1 MCGIAGAAARLGK
14 QVPPLETARRMCDA
28 IFHRGPDAEGI
39 HHAQD
44 VMLGMRRL
52 AIIDP
57 KGGEQPIYNESREIC
72 AVVNGEIYN
81 YRELRRRLERLGH
94 TFRSDSD
101 VECVVHAYEEYGT
114 DCFAEL
120 RGMFA
125 IALWDARSRSLV
137 LARDR
142 FGKKPLYYAE
152 TPRGIFF
159 ASELKSLL
167 QVPEIEPDI
176 NRNVIADYMMLGYVP
191 TPASIFQGI
200 QKLKA
205 GHYLVFHDG
214 YTSIRSYWSLR
225 YSPKLDL
232 GEDELTGMLEKEI
245 DNAVKIRLR
254 SDVPFGAFLSGGVD
268 SSLVVAMMT
277 RHLSSPVKTFSIGS
291 EDPALDESADARH
304 ISELLGTE
312 HHALTVRPDAVEL
325 LENISWYLD
334 EPMAD
339 SSIIPTFLVSRLAAE
354 HVKMVLTGDGGDELF
369 GGYARYV
376 RYQQLLMMRGA
387 GAAQV
392 APLLKSL
399 TDHLPSAMAQR
410 ISRACARL
418 GMQHPDD
425 YLSSVAIGTPPA
437 IAGLLHEDC
446 RAAADFGQVRNCF
459 AADDDAMGPL
469 DRILQGDV
477 RSYLLDDILV
487 KVDRA
492 SMANSLEA
500 RAPLLD
506 HHLAEFA
513 ARLPEDCKLRGNT
526 SKYLLKRVAEKYL
539 PAELVHKKKRGF
551 AIPLAHWLR
560 TDLAELLLDT
570 VNSRTFADR
579 NIFNARAAQ
588 KLANDHVSGARNN
601 SETLWALLV
610 FEKWAQRYA
619 GEVRLP
625 ERQPVPELRPTAS

>member
-1 MCGIAGAAARLGK
+1 MCGIAGAAARAGK
-14 QVPPLETARRMCDA
+14 QVPPIEIARRMCDA
-28 IFHRGPDAEGI
+28 IYHRGPDAEGM
-39 HHAQD
+39 HHSHD

-57 KGGEQPIYNESREIC
+57 SGGEQPIYNESRDIC

-81 YRELRRRLERLGH
+81 YLELRRRLERLGH

-101 VECVVHAYEEYGT
+101 VECVVHAYEEYGSE
-114 DCFAEL
+114 CFAEL

-125 IALWDARSRSLV
+125 IALWDGRSRSLL

-142 FGKKPLYYAE
+142 FGKKPLFFTE

-167 QVPEIEPDI
+167 QVPEIQPDI

-191 TPASIFQGI
+191 TPASIFHGI
-200 QKLKA
+200 QKLKP

-214 YTSIRSYWSLR
+214 YTSIRSYWSLH
-225 YSPKLDL
+225 YSPKLDFD
-232 GEDELTGMLEKEI
+232 ENELTEMLDKEI
-245 DNAVKIRLR
+245 DNAVKVRLT

-277 RHLSSPVKTFSIGS
+277 RHLNSPVKTFSIGS
-291 EDPALDESADARH
+291 EDPQLDESADARR

-354 HVKMVLTGDGGDELF
+354 HVKMVLTGDGGDEIF

-387 GAAQV
+387 GAAQL

-399 TDHLPSAMAQR
+399 AERLPSALAQR
-410 ISRACARL
+410 ISRACTRL

-425 YLSSVAIGTPPA
+425 YLSSVAIATPPA
-437 IAGLLHEDC
+437 ISALLHADC
-446 RAAADFGQVRNCF
+446 RPAASFGQVRNCF
-459 AADDDAMGPL
+459 SSNDDAIGAL

-506 HHLAEFA
+506 HRLAEFA
-513 ARLPEDCKLRGNT
+513 ARLPENCKLRGNT

-551 AIPLAHWLR
+551 AIPLAQWLR

-570 VNSRTFADR
+570 VSSQAFAQR
-579 NIFNARAAQ
+579 GIFDVRAAKQ
-588 KLANDHVSGARNN
+588 LAHEHVNGTRNHA
-601 SETLWALLV
+601 ETLWAMLV

-619 GEVRLP
+619 GEMRLP
-625 ERQPVPELRPTAS
+625 ESQLIPELRPTTG

>member
-1 MCGIAGAAARLGK
+1 M
-14 QVPPLETARRMCDA
+14 PPLDIARKMCDA
-28 IFHRGPDAEGI
+28 IYHRGPDAEGI
-39 HHAQD
+39 HHTPD

-57 KGGEQPIYNESREIC
+57 NGGEQPIYNESREIC

-81 YRELRRRLERLGH
+81 YVELRRRLERLGH
-94 TFRSDSD
+94 AFRSDSD

-114 DCFAEL
+114 ECFAEL

-125 IALWDARSRSLV
+125 IALWDGRNRSLV

-142 FGKKPLYYAE
+142 FGKKPLFYTE
-152 TPRGIFF
+152 TPRGMFF

-176 NRNVIADYMMLGYVP
+176 NRNVVGDYMMLGYVP
-191 TPASIFQGI
+191 TPASIFDGI

-214 YTSIRSYWSLR
+214 YTSIRNYWSLR

-232 GEDELTGMLEKEI
+232 DEHELTDMLESEI
-245 DNAVKIRLR
+245 DHAVKVRLT

-277 RHLSSPVKTFSIGS
+277 RHLSAPVKTFSIGS
-291 EDPALDESADARH
+291 EDPRLDESADARR

-312 HHALTVRPDAVEL
+312 HHALTVRPNAVEL

-354 HVKMVLTGDGGDELF
+354 HVKMVLTGDGGDEMF
-369 GGYARYV
+369 GGYPRYQ
-376 RYQQLLMMRGA
+376 RYQQLLMMRSA
-387 GAAQV
+387 GAASL
-392 APLLKSL
+392 APFLESIAQR
-399 TDHLPSAMAQR
+399 LPSALAQR
-410 ISRACARL
+410 VSRACSRL

-425 YLSSVAIGTPPA
+425 YLSSVAIGSPA
-437 IAGLLHEDC
+437 AISNLLHHSC
-446 RAAADFGQVRNCF
+446 RPATNFGQVRNCF
-459 AADDDAMGPL
+459 SSNDDAMGEL

-513 ARLPEDCKLRGNT
+513 ARLPEKFKLRGNT
-526 SKYLLKRVAEKYL
+526 SKYLLKRVAEKYI

-560 TDLAELLLDT
+560 TDLAELLQDT
-570 VNSRTFADR
+570 VNSQAFADR
-579 NIFNARAAQ
+579 DVFDVRAARR
-588 KLANDHVSGARNN
+588 LAHEHVNGVRNN
-601 SETLWALLV
+601 SETLWAMLV

-619 GEVRLP
+619 GEIRLP
-625 ERQPVPELRPTAS
+625 ERQPVPELRPTAG

>member
-1 MCGIAGAAARLGK
+1 M
-14 QVPPLETARRMCDA
+14 PPLEIARKMCDV
-28 IFHRGPDAEGI
+28 IYHRGPDAEGI
-39 HHAQD
+39 HHSQD

-57 KGGEQPIYNESREIC
+57 NGGEQPIYNESREIC

-114 DCFAEL
+114 ECFAEL

-125 IALWDARSRSLV
+125 IALWDGRNRSLV

-142 FGKKPLYYAE
+142 FGKKPLFYTE
-152 TPRGIFF
+152 TPRGMFF

-176 NRNVIADYMMLGYVP
+176 NRNVVADYMMLGYVP
-191 TPASIFQGI
+191 TPASIFDGI

-205 GHYLVFHDG
+205 GHYLVFRDG
-214 YTSIRSYWSLR
+214 YTSIRNYWSLR

-232 GEDELTGMLEKEI
+232 DEHELTGMLENEI
-245 DNAVKIRLR
+245 DQAVKVRLT

-277 RHLSSPVKTFSIGS
+277 RHLSAPVKTFSIGS
-291 EDPALDESADARH
+291 EDPQLDESADARR

-312 HHALTVRPDAVEL
+312 HHALTVRPNAVEL

-369 GGYARYV
+369 GGYPRYL

-387 GAAQV
+387 GAASL
-392 APLLKSL
+392 APLLKSIAQR
-399 TDHLPSAMAQR
+399 LPSALAQR
-410 ISRACARL
+410 VSRACSRL

-425 YLSSVAIGTPPA
+425 YLSSVAIGSPGA
-437 IAGLLHEDC
+437 VSGLLHESC
-446 RAAADFGQVRNCF
+446 RAAGNFGQVRNCF
-459 AADDDAMGPL
+459 SSNDDAMGAL

-500 RAPLLD
+500 RSPLLD

-513 ARLPEDCKLRGNT
+513 ARLPENCKLRGNT
-526 SKYLLKRVAEKYL
+526 SKYLLKRITEKYI

-560 TDLAELLLDT
+560 TDLADLLRDT
-570 VNSRTFADR
+570 VNSQAFAERDIFDVRT
-579 NIFNARAAQ
+579 ARQ
-588 KLANDHVSGARNN
+588 LAHDHINGTRNN
-601 SETLWALLV
+601 SETLWAMLV

-619 GEVRLP
+619 GARRLP
-625 ERQPVPELRPTAS
+625 QRQPVPELRPTAG